1 MMTLQLTLDPT
12 SSSKVSRRR
21 VECVFHEFVKCT
33 TIPAADSKHYAR
45 ANMFGVINVLGALQD
60 HQLKNDHPLGVPLPS
75 VYTIKLH

>member
-1 MMTLQLTLDPT
+1 MTLLIALDSAISPQAPY
-12 SSSKVSRRR
+12 SLGVS
-21 VECVFHEFVKCT
+21 VVYKFVKCT

-45 ANMFGVINVLGALQD
+45 ANIFGVINVLGALQD